1 MTWHETKG
9 RTPKTGERQLRVLFR
24 NGEVSKHTY
33 SAKQLNWNDR
43 GEPFDIIELRIEDA

>member
-9 RTPKTGERQLRVLFR
+9 RTPKTGEKQLRVIFR

-33 SAKQLNWNDR
+33 SAKQLRWTDT
-43 GEPFDIIELRIEDA
+43 GSPFDIVTVEIVG